1 MAKERRLNKEL
12 ERIMDKWANFH
23 QNGHEVLRR
32 LSQVTSVILK
42 I

>member
-12 ERIMDKWANFH
+12 ERIMDNWVNFH
-23 QNGHEVLRR
+23 QNSQILRR
-32 LSQVTSVILK
+32 LSQVTSAILK